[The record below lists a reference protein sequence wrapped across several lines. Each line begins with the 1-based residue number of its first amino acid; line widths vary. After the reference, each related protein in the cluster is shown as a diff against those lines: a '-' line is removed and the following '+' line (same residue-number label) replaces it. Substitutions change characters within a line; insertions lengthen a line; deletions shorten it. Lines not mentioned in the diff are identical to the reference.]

1 MFDRVIYMRI
11 VQVWNKGKAIVV
23 MGPRQVGKTTLLKS
37 ICEEKGP
44 YLYLNADDFLLKERL
59 ELEGVDVLRRII
71 GTHKTVF
78 IDEAQRIEKAGI
90 TLKLIIDHFPE
101 VQLVVSGSS
110 ALDISSQV
118 NEPLTGRK
126 FEFKLFPIAWAEL
139 EKDIEYLGIPTVIDR
154 KLVYGMYPDVLNN
167 DEDALTILQELG
179 SSYLYKDII
188 SLSGIRKP
196 EIISKLVRA
205 LANQIGSE
213 VNYTELG
220 KTLRIDKNTV
230 ESYID
235 VLEKAYILFRLP
247 PLSNNPRKEI
257 SSSRKIYFYD
267 NGIRN
272 MVIGDFRPIDQR
284 NDKGALWENFLISER
299 IKKQSYR
306 GRIGFKYF
314 WRSYQQQEID
324 YIEESN
330 GVFSVYEFKY
340 KVGKKF
346 RFSKTF
352 LKHYE
357 TVTQEVIDR
366 DNFGAWLAMS

>member
-1 MFDRVIYMRI
+1 M
-11 VQVWNKGKAIVV
+11 V
-23 MGPRQVGKTTLLKS
+23 MGPRQIGKTTLLKS
-37 ICEEKGP
+37 ICEKKGP
-44 YLYLNADDFLLKERL
+44 YLYLNADDFLIKERL
-59 ELEGVDVLRRII
+59 ELKGVDVLRRII

-78 IDEAQRIEKAGI
+78 IDEAQRIEKVGI

-118 NEPLTGRK
+118 NEPWTGRK
-126 FEFKLFPIAWAEL
+126 FEFNLFPIAWAEL
-139 EKDIEYLGIPTVIDR
+139 EKDIEYLGIPAVIDR

-167 DEDALTILQELG
+167 DEDPLTILQELG

-205 LANQIGSE
+205 LAYQIGSE

-257 SSSRKIYFYD
+257 STSRKIYFYD

-284 NDKGALWENFLISER
+284 NDKSRYGKIFSFQNGLKNSPIVDGLDLNI
-299 IKKQSYR
+299 
-306 GRIGFKYF
+306 IGDLTSSR
-314 WRSYQQQEID
+314 RS
-324 YIEESN
+324 
-330 GVFSVYEFKY
+330 
-340 KVGKKF
+340 
-346 RFSKTF
+346 T
-352 LKHYE
+352 
-357 TVTQEVIDR
+357 T
-366 DNFGAWLAMS
+366 